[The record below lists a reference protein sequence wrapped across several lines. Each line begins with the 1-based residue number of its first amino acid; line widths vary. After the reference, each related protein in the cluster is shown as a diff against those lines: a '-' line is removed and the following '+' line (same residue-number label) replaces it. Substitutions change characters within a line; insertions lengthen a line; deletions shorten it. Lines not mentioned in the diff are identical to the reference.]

1 MKPLTKSNKK
11 YIVMALTCLAVM
23 SGFAYYYFFSAFS
36 VSSTTEYLYID
47 QDDNIDSVFTI
58 LTPIA
63 SRHGMQGLSTLVR
76 HSDYPELIKTG
87 RYEITTSIGAFQLF
101 RRLKSGMQ
109 SPVHLT
115 VPSVRTVEDL
125 AEELTTKLM
134 LDSATLHAALV
145 NPDTCK
151 TYGYTTET
159 ITCMFVPNT
168 YEVYWN
174 ISLSKLLKR
183 MKKESDSFWNEDRKA
198 KAQRLKLTPIEVIT
212 LARIVDEETA

>member
-1 MKPLTKSNKK
+1 
-11 YIVMALTCLAVM
+11 MALTCLAVM

-47 QDDNIDSVFTI
+47 QDDNIDSVFTK

-101 RRLKSGMQ
+101 RRLKAGMQ

-115 VPSVRTVEDL
+115 VPSVRTVEEL

-134 LDSATLHAALV
+134 LDSAT
-145 NPDTCK
+145 PIS
-151 TYGYTTET
+151 TTPT
-159 ITCMFVPNT
+159 IFATPQV
-168 YEVYWN
+168 
-174 ISLSKLLKR
+174 R
-183 MKKESDSFWNEDRKA
+183 RKA
-198 KAQRLKLTPIEVIT
+198 NSTHLKNSQRISPTKIKENSMLHSFPP
-212 LARIVDEETA
+212 A